1 MNRPT
6 AAVETAAIG
15 VVARPSRL
23 RALVVSLRPRQWTK
37 NGALL
42 VAALFSRQA
51 RDPASLRLALLGA
64 VAFCLLASAAYLGN
78 DIADR
83 EQDRLHPEKRARP
96 IAAGEL
102 PVGLA
107 AGAAI
112 FLALG
117 GLTLSFALGGSFFT
131 VAVAYLGLQVLYT
144 VQLKNLV
151 IVDVFA
157 VASGF
162 VLRVVAGAEAIAVP
176 ISNWLFLCTM
186 LLSLFLALAKR
197 RAELTLLD
205 TRAGLHRRILS
216 EYSVPMLDQLVTVV
230 SACTVLAYALYT
242 LAPETI
248 ARFGTERLKYTVPFV
263 LFGLFRYH
271 YLVHRQGAG
280 GQPEQVLLSDRP
292 TQLNLLAYVAVV
304 VWAIYATG
312 V

>member
-6 AAVETAAIG
+6 AAVDTAVVG
-15 VVARPSRL
+15 VVARPARL

-42 VAALFSRQA
+42 VAALFSRHA
-51 RDPASLRLALLGA
+51 RDPASLRLALLGVA
-64 VAFCLLASAAYLGN
+64 AFCLLASAVYLGN

-83 EQDRLHPEKRARP
+83 EQDRLHPEKRLRP

-107 AGAAI
+107 AGAAVL
-112 FLALG
+112 LALG
-117 GLTLSFALGGSFFT
+117 GLTLSSTLGGSFLT
-131 VAVAYLGLQVLYT
+131 VALAYLGLQVLYT
-144 VQLKNLV
+144 VWLKDLV

-157 VASGF
+157 VAAGF

-176 ISNWLFLCTM
+176 ISNWLFLCTL

-197 RAELTLLD
+197 RAELTLLEA
-205 TRAGLHRRILS
+205 RAGLHRRILT
-216 EYSVPMLDQLVTVV
+216 EYTVPLLDQLVTVV

-242 LAPETI
+242 LAPDTI

-271 YLVHRQGAG
+271 YLVNRLGAG

-292 TQLNLLAYVAVV
+292 TQLNLVAYVAVV
-304 VWAIYATG
+304 VWAIYVTG
-312 V
+312 A